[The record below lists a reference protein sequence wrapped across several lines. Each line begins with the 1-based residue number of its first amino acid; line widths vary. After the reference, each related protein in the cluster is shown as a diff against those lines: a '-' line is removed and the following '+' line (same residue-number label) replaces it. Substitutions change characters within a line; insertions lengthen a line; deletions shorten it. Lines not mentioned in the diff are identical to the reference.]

1 MGDESMGAVSVNAV
15 GGGVDWS
22 SEVPSVP
29 EWYVSDAEA
38 EGVSFPDGVG
48 GGDRSGADAGGGS
61 AAGGGVPVIGPA
73 FLASVVASWESAAEV
88 LGGVQTFGM
97 GDADRRALLVRVEVV
112 QRMLFSYGHTWI
124 ADLIGGGGLDG
135 MWGSTPEALAVL
147 LGISRDAAGQ
157 RVLLAKEFGE
167 RTSLTGE
174 RLEPLSADTSR
185 AGEDGV
191 IGEEH
196 QQIVRK
202 FFRRLGGKV
211 DVETRERAEAQL
223 AQLARELGPDHF
235 KAAAGRLYDVL
246 DPDGEDESPERVA
259 DRCYVRLEEQGPD
272 GLSKVRMVVDAEFRA
287 YLEAVLAK
295 WAKPGQ
301 CNSADLSPVVDDP
314 DVPGDPD
321 STGDLD
327 APGDSGAADDPDA
340 DTETGTGDAEVL
352 DGPNAEHDSTGSGGD
367 DGSTG
372 SDGDGTDSAGTDE
385 GLFEPGVDD
394 SDTPA
399 AGNASTDT
407 AAADRTAADGA
418 ATDKTAPDKAAEER
432 AGRDR
437 RGRGRRQHDAV
448 KMVFRQ
454 MLASGQM
461 GRHRGLPVT
470 AVVSMSWKDLE
481 AGTGHAVTATGS
493 LVKMRDAIR
502 MASHAHH
509 YLVLFDEQER
519 PLQLRR
525 TKRIASEDQRIVLIA
540 ADRGCSFPGCTRP
553 ATWSQVHHVKEW
565 AAGGNTDI
573 EDLTFGCDQ
582 HHRLVGPGN
591 NDWATTKAGA
601 NHPYPGRTLWHAPA
615 SIDPSRRG
623 RVNHFHHPNEYIYP
637 CPEVPLPDMPAP
649 DSPASGVPVSEA
661 DTRATCQP
669 ETVQPE
675 TLQSATCQPET
686 VQPET
691 LQSDPVQPELF
702 DDIRDDQATRS
713 DAGTPVGQP
722 ATGVSGGRGS
732 AGGPNSVGEEAD
744 PPAA

>member
-1 MGDESMGAVSVNAV
+1 MVWLIVVGDESMGAVSVNVV

-73 FLASVVASWESAAEV
+73 FLASVLESLESAAEL
-88 LGGVQTFGM
+88 LGRVQTFGM

-124 ADLIGGGGLDG
+124 ADLIGGGGLDEI
-135 MWGSTPEALAVL
+135 WGSTPEALAVL
-147 LGISRDAAGQ
+147 LRISREAAGQ

-167 RTSLTGE
+167 RTSMTGE
-174 RLEPLSADTSR
+174 RLEPLLPNTSR

-202 FFRRLGGKV
+202 FFRRLGQKV
-211 DVETRERAEAQL
+211 DIETRERAEGQL
-223 AQLARELGPDHF
+223 AQLARDLGPDHF

-259 DRCYVRLEEQGPD
+259 DRCYVRLDEQGPD

-301 CNSADLSPVVDDP
+301 CNSADISPVVDD
-314 DVPGDPD
+314 
-321 STGDLD
+321 
-327 APGDSGAADDPDA
+327 ADDP
-340 DTETGTGDAEVL
+340 V
-352 DGPNAEHDSTGSGGD
+352 
-367 DGSTG
+367 
-372 SDGDGTDSAGTDE
+372 SDGDATTDTDSPESNGAVTEPDSAGAE
-385 GLFEPGVDD
+385 SSLFEPPVAEAETGADAEDD
-394 SDTPA
+394 AAAVNGEAA
-399 AGNASTDT
+399 AGSAE
-407 AAADRTAADGA
+407 AAAGS
-418 ATDKTAPDKAAEER
+418 AEAEESER

-553 ATWSQVHHVKEW
+553 ATWSQVHHVREW
-565 AAGGNTDI
+565 ADGGNTDI

-582 HHRLVGPGN
+582 HHRLVGSGEHG
-591 NDWATTKAGA
+591 WATTKAGPGHRYA
-601 NHPYPGRTLWHAPA
+601 GRTLWHAPA

-649 DSPASGVPVSEA
+649 DSPAPDSPASGVLVSEA
-661 DTRATCQP
+661 DTRAACQP

-686 VQPET
+686 LQSATCQPEP
-691 LQSDPVQPELF
+691 LQPEPELF
-702 DDIRDDQATRS
+702 DDIRDDHDTRS
-713 DAGTPVGQP
+713 DEGTSEGQP
-722 ATGVSGGRGS
+722 AAGVSGGRESPDGPGS
-732 AGGPNSVGEEAD
+732 AGGEAD